1 MQGSGIL
8 QNSAHHPRSLKVRA
22 IKNILLPGSMMVHYA
37 HILKGKFE
45 SRSFSIQGME
55 KEQFVVNLRQW
66 IQHMVVYVASFFLHS
81 FIQPD
86 GHIHSTIINQP
97 PNISLFKGNIK
108 SKYENITNVI
118 AVRLICAIY
127 TQKSWFI
134 DCPFG
139 VLESVELV
147 TCVCYCYC
155 VLQLFL

>member
-1 MQGSGIL
+1 
-8 QNSAHHPRSLKVRA
+8 
-22 IKNILLPGSMMVHYA
+22 
-37 HILKGKFE
+37 
-45 SRSFSIQGME
+45 ME
-55 KEQFVVNLRQW
+55 
-66 IQHMVVYVASFFLHS
+66 VYVASFFLHS

-127 TQKSWFI
+127 
-134 DCPFG
+134 FG
-139 VLESVELV
+139 VLESVELD